1 MAVTDGR
8 SQSLG
13 PAEARKE
20 RVIHVRL
27 AVSEHA
33 AVEHAAAAADMTV
46 SGFMRSL
53 ALEGAGIQ
61 PFLTEDDRT
70 ILDILASQMRA
81 IGVNLNQLTR
91 TANRAGQID
100 ADGVS
105 SALIDIQQ
113 IVVAVAMELR
123 CYSVR
128 AARRRG
134 AA

>member
-1 MAVTDGR
+1 MAVIGGR
-8 SQSLG
+8 SQNLVS
-13 PAEARKE
+13 AKARKE
-20 RVIHVRL
+20 RVVHVRF
-27 AVSEHA
+27 AVWEHV

-70 ILDILASQMRA
+70 ILDILASEMRA
-81 IGVNLNQLTR
+81 IGVNLNQLAR
-91 TANRAGQID
+91 AANRAGQVD
-100 ADGVS
+100 AAGVS
-105 SALIDIQQ
+105 SALINIQK

-123 CYSVR
+123 SYGVR